1 MPESEV
7 IVLSDLGDV
16 LFAFDSAELT
26 AAARDVL
33 SQIGSRLMGAD
44 LVSVK
49 VVGHTDSIGSDAYN
63 QGLSERRA
71 KSVADFLVSQ
81 GIPAGKVT
89 TEGFGESQSV
99 ADNAS
104 DAGRAQNRRVEL
116 HVVR

>member
-1 MPESEV
+1 MAESEV
-7 IVLSDLGDV
+7 IVFSDLGDV

-26 AAARDVL
+26 AAAHDVL
-33 SQIGSRLMGAD
+33 TQIGTRLTGAN

-49 VVGHTDSIGSDAYN
+49 VVGHTDSVGSDAYN

-71 KSVADFLVSQ
+71 RSVADFLISQ
-81 GIPAGKVT
+81 GIPAEKLT
-89 TEGFGESQSV
+89 TEGLGESQPV